1 MLENLSIETI
11 EAMFETLPVEVSFVD
26 EKDIVRFFNK
36 GMKRI
41 FPRPEAIV
49 GRRVQD
55 CHPKK
60 SLHIVNRLL
69 EEFKSGTREDATFWI
84 NMDGRKIFIRYF
96 PVRSKEGKYL
106 GSLEV
111 TQDITDVQK
120 IEGEKR
126 LLDE

>member
-1 MLENLSIETI
+1 MIGSVSKEVLEAMLETIPIEFSVVDAKD
-11 EAMFETLPVEVSFVD
+11 EVLAWNRHET
-26 EKDIVRFFNK
+26 
-36 GMKRI
+36 RI
-41 FPRPEAIV
+41 FKRPETVV
-49 GRRVQD
+49 GRNVRN